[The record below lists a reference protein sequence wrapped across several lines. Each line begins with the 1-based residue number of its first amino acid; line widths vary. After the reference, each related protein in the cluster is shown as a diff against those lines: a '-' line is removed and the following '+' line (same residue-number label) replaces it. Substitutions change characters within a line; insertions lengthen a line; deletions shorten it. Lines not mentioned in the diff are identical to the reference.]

1 MYNKIKKWYEM
12 GLWTEEMVLQ
22 AVEKG
27 KITQEEANEILGGE

>member
-1 MYNKIKKWYEM
+1 MYDKIKMWYEM

-27 KITQEEANEILGGE
+27 IITQEQANEILN